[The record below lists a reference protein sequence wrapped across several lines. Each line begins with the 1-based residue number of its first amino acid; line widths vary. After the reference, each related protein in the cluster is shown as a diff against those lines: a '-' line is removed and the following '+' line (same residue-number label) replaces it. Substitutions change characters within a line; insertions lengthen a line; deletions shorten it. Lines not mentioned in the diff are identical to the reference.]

1 MSMKKQIVS
10 LGRFLVYKDKTFLA
24 VIPARGESKRLPRK
38 NILDLYGKPLI
49 AWSIE
54 AGLHSKYIDDVIVSS
69 DDNEILDIAKKYN
82 ASTIKRPDYLASD
95 TATTFDTLRHVLD
108 NVQSYDYIILLQ
120 PTSPLR
126 TYNDVDTAIEFLF
139 NKEADAVVSLCEME
153 HSPLWSNILPDDKNM
168 QHFLSKE
175 VINKRG
181 QDLEIYY
188 RLNGAIYICKID
200 VFLKQ
205 KSFFIKEN
213 IFAYEMSQK
222 SSIDVDTQLDFDI
235 ANYLLLSKHKII

>member
-1 MSMKKQIVS
+1 
-10 LGRFLVYKDKTFLA
+10 
-24 VIPARGESKRLPRK
+24 
-38 NILDLYGKPLI
+38 
-49 AWSIE
+49 
-54 AGLHSKYIDDVIVSS
+54 
-69 DDNEILDIAKKYN
+69 
-82 ASTIKRPDYLASD
+82 
-95 TATTFDTLRHVLD
+95 
-108 NVQSYDYIILLQ
+108 
-120 PTSPLR
+120 LR